1 MKFHYLLADND
12 NTLMDFD
19 AAERLGFTDALQ
31 AFGIPEAADTYPTYH
46 RINKALW
53 EALER
58 GETTQDRLKVERF
71 SQLLQWMGRPEV
83 DAAALADCYSRMLG
97 NHADLMPGCMEFLQ
111 RVHGRL
117 RIAFVSNGVGEI
129 QRRRLARCPFTPM
142 LDAILISGEIGV
154 SKPDPRVIDMAL
166 EALGCTDK
174 RDAVFLGDSATADV
188 AAANAA
194 GIASIHLALRSKP
207 SDRATWVVHSL
218 AEAADLLLEE

>member
-19 AAERLGFTDALQ
+19 AAERLGFTDTLQ
-31 AFGIPEAADTYPTYH
+31 AFGIPEAEDTYQTYH
-46 RINKALW
+46 IINKALW

-58 GETTQDRLKVERF
+58 GETTQEKLKVERF
-71 SQLLQWMGRPEV
+71 AQLLQQIGRTDV
-83 DAAALADCYSRMLG
+83 DAAALADCFSRMLG

-111 RVHGRL
+111 RVHDKMK
-117 RIAFVSNGVGEI
+117 IAFVSNGVGEI
-129 QRRRLARCPFTPM
+129 QRSRLARCPFAHM

-154 SKPDPRVIDMAL
+154 SKPDPRVIDRAL

-174 RDAVFLGDSATADV
+174 SDAVFLGDSATADV

-194 GIASIHLALRSKP
+194 GIASIHLAMRSKP
-207 SDRATWVVHSL
+207 CAQATWVVHNL